1 MVRRHGLHKIG
12 VDRTPNERTGLIRAL
27 DEAMIMIATK
37 SSNASCYQLIAD
49 PESDDNYDGA
59 DYLGKHT
66 LDHDLTETD

>member
-12 VDRTPNERTGLIRAL
+12 VRTPNERTGLIRAL

-37 SSNASCYQLIAD
+37 SLNASCYQLIAD

-59 DYLGKHT
+59 DYLGEHT
-66 LDHDLTETD
+66 VDRNLTEAD